1 MSHGFE
7 RITSF
12 QNARVKQVRRLRERK
27 ARDREG
33 RFVIDDGR
41 DLERALN
48 CGYTVDYALY
58 CQELGPAPQIDRL
71 PTSAVYAVPRDV
83 LEKVSYRQSPSAIVA
98 VMEQKPPLTLAD
110 LHKRAS
116 SLILV
121 LVQVEKPGNIGA
133 LLRTA
138 DATGFT
144 TICLIDTPLDIHNP
158 NIIRSSTGAC
168 FLDNIWSLSSDD
180 ALNFLSRS
188 GHSVVAAVV
197 DSEQKLYDVDL
208 RPPTAIVLGSE
219 DRGLPPAWTKHVHQ
233 RVSIPMVGSLSDS
246 LNVSVSGA
254 VMMYE
259 ALRQRR

>member
-1 MSHGFE
+1 MSHSFE

-12 QNARVKQVRRLRERK
+12 QNARVKQIKRLRERK

-41 DLERALN
+41 DLERALD
-48 CGYTVDYALY
+48 CGYTVEYALY
-58 CQELGPAPQIDRL
+58 CPEFDLEPQIDRL
-71 PTSAVYAVPRDV
+71 PASAVYAVTRDI
-83 LEKVSYRQSPSAIVA
+83 LDKVSYRQNPSPIVA
-98 VMEQKPPLTLAD
+98 VLQQKPALTLAD
-110 LHKRAS
+110 LRKRAS
-116 SLILV
+116 PLILA

-138 DATGFT
+138 DATGFS
-144 TICLIDTPLDIHNP
+144 TICLIDTPLDIYNP

-168 FLDNIWSLSSDD
+168 FLGNIWSLSSDD
-180 ALNFLSRS
+180 ALNFLSGS

-197 DSEQKLYDVDL
+197 NSEQDLYDVDL
-208 RPPTAIVLGSE
+208 RPPTAIVLGAE
-219 DRGLPPAWTKHVHQ
+219 DRGLPHRWIEQAHQ
-233 RVSIPMVGSLSDS
+233 SVSIPMTGRLSDS

-254 VMMYE
+254 IMMYE